1 MNDCE
6 RHAEQAVDVYPS
18 EAKRLIQLALFYQLV
33 KAEKTK
39 LYLGSQI
46 EVGFSSCFSR
56 HTVQF

>member
-46 EVGFSSCFSR
+46 EVGFSSCFS
-56 HTVQF
+56 